1 MEQSIER
8 YPVDSPFINEGGD
21 IVPFDTVLPGLTP
34 MYDSFKTHIA
44 VWNGF
49 CANIRREYCCKLVEK
64 IERTEGQYTR
74 LENRF
79 MFPCGKIQSF
89 VIWIDS
95 NRSTNSM
102 GRIGVR
108 DSGIAENISN
118 HFSFETLCF
127 YDLTKNSVE
136 TVVQAAL
143 RLFYQRRG
151 KTLAASNKKG
161 VSKPMTA
168 EVQAT
173 SRVRT
178 GHVPKTVVSSSGDF
192 QVLGSTLIN
201 IEGEPQ
207 HWKNAV
213 NHRNNFYFKPGD
225 DAPGVSFYRKKN
237 GVWAARKR
245 QKVGDKFVVTVIP
258 AVDVEYLQTLAGLRT
273 INLCLDMKFRAHN
286 QSVADDHS
294 SQVEPVPLDAD
305 SGRQP
310 TNDTDTGKQIIEG
323 QTVLDAGNS
332 VVEHATNAAQVME
345 NVIQQVTG
353 SQERLNKV
361 LHQAII
367 AGERLQKLNDGV
379 TRKFQE
385 IVEFMDSFSFTGEE
399 EHSKKTQSE
408 LRAEVK
414 QILADFSSSSPFR
427 FFVKDMN
434 HHMYSYVYEIY
445 GRQPYMQN
453 PRKDPR
459 YKRYDPERKKT
470 IRALDIIEDSE
481 GMEVLLDIVRGA
493 FVDDR
498 GIDFLHWAIDCG
510 HTVSTS
516 ESAKAALQRAGVTVL

>member
-1 MEQSIER
+1 
-8 YPVDSPFINEGGD
+8 
-21 IVPFDTVLPGLTP
+21 
-34 MYDSFKTHIA
+34 
-44 VWNGF
+44 
-49 CANIRREYCCKLVEK
+49 
-64 IERTEGQYTR
+64 
-74 LENRF
+74 
-79 MFPCGKIQSF
+79 
-89 VIWIDS
+89 
-95 NRSTNSM
+95 
-102 GRIGVR
+102 
-108 DSGIAENISN
+108 
-118 HFSFETLCF
+118 
-127 YDLTKNSVE
+127 
-136 TVVQAAL
+136 
-143 RLFYQRRG
+143 
-151 KTLAASNKKG
+151 
-161 VSKPMTA
+161 
-168 EVQAT
+168 
-173 SRVRT
+173 
-178 GHVPKTVVSSSGDF
+178 
-192 QVLGSTLIN
+192 
-201 IEGEPQ
+201 
-207 HWKNAV
+207 
-213 NHRNNFYFKPGD
+213 
-225 DAPGVSFYRKKN
+225 
-237 GVWAARKR
+237 
-245 QKVGDKFVVTVIP
+245 
-258 AVDVEYLQTLAGLRT
+258 
-273 INLCLDMKFRAHN
+273 
-286 QSVADDHS
+286 
-294 SQVEPVPLDAD
+294 
-305 SGRQP
+305 
-310 TNDTDTGKQIIEG
+310 
-323 QTVLDAGNS
+323 
-332 VVEHATNAAQVME
+332 ME